1 MASRQLKRHAGI
13 FLLSHMRAFTSLAGH
28 ILGSHPQINGYYEMH
43 LSYAD
48 AAALDRQLAAY
59 LESDA
64 LKPGSRYL
72 FDKLLHNDY
81 VLTPDRLGLPDMKIL
96 ASLRQ
101 PEPTIQSIVH
111 LYRQK
116 EGGDLFDSPEKA
128 ARYYIERVRAL
139 ADFARANFARAN
151 PGYFYFDAELW
162 QRAPEQLLP
171 RLTKWLELD
180 SPLREQYQTFSH
192 TGKPLKGDSSPRIHR
207 GNIDRAGSD
216 YAHIVVPD
224 EVLDEARA
232 VYEECRRQIIER
244 AADSLQID

>member
-43 LSYAD
+43 LSYAE

-81 VLTPDRLGLPDMKIL
+81 VLAPAKLGLADMKIL
-96 ASLRQ
+96 VSLRQ

-116 EGGDLFDSPEKA
+116 DGGDLFDSPEKA

-139 ADFARANFARAN
+139 ADFAKAN

-171 RLTKWLELD
+171 RLTAWLELD
-180 SPLREQYQTFSH
+180 SPLSEQYRTFSH
-192 TGKPLKGDSSPRIHR
+192 TGKPMKGDSSPRIHR
-207 GNIDRAGSD
+207 GNIDKARSD

-224 EVLDEARA
+224 EVLVEAGE
-232 VYEECRRQIIER
+232 VYRECREQVIER